1 MKVATINISS
11 VKLYT
16 PEPLRPTT
24 DGDGGDRADAAT
36 TTTTGDTTIIDPVSV
51 QVFYMTAPDP
61 LNDGTFRFLVAQ
73 PMYKTPVWPLY
84 TLIEAGGSVV
94 GGILSHLMDAY
105 TV

>member
-11 VKLYT
+11 VNLYT

-51 QVFYMTAPDP
+51 QVF
-61 LNDGTFRFLVAQ
+61 
-73 PMYKTPVWPLY
+73 
-84 TLIEAGGSVV
+84 
-94 GGILSHLMDAY
+94 
-105 TV
+105 